1 MSSGINR
8 IRVLFPL
15 LLILLLWM
23 LSACA
28 PIIYTKS
35 LLQKTAG
42 QCGGLLS
49 YYEAL
54 RVMSVEELEQEQ
66 AMLRVSLNHTEIP
79 CDQLRLAM
87 LLGMPEFRLNND
99 SETEQ
104 LLKDF
109 FEKEKTPAI
118 QDKQIAWLLADEVQ
132 WRKKIQR
139 NQQTLKNQLQKER
152 AISLNLLEQLTK
164 AQSTLKQLKNIDKN
178 INAREQEISTPSTD
192 KIPHEPK

>member
-1 MSSGINR
+1 MSDGTNR
-8 IRVLFPL
+8 IQILFPL

-35 LLQKTAG
+35 QLQ
-42 QCGGLLS
+42 GGLLS

-54 RVMSVEELEQEQ
+54 RMMSVEELEQEQ
-66 AMLRVSLNHTEIP
+66 AMLRVSLNHAEIP

-87 LLGMPEFRLNND
+87 LLWMPEFRLNND

-132 WRKKIQR
+132 WRKKIQSH
-139 NQQTLKNQLQKER
+139 QQTLKNQLKEER

>member
-1 MSSGINR
+1 MSNGINR
-8 IRVLFPL
+8 IQVLFPL

-35 LLQKTAG
+35 QLQ
-42 QCGGLLS
+42 GGLLS

-54 RVMSVEELEQEQ
+54 RMMSVEELEQEQ
-66 AMLRVSLNHTEIP
+66 AMLRVSLNHAEIP

-87 LLGMPEFRLNND
+87 LLWMPEFRLNND

-132 WRKKIQR
+132 WRKKIQSH
-139 NQQTLKNQLQKER
+139 QQTLKNQLKEER